1 MMMSHAAIDEERTG
15 IQLFVFIV
23 AVVLQEGSSL
33 FLFIV
38 SIFVGVTS
46 GDCLL
51 LANVCLYGM
60 SPSEYLS

>member
-1 MMMSHAAIDEERTG
+1 MMMSHTAIDEERTG
-15 IQLFVFIV
+15 IQLFVFVV
-23 AVVLQEGSSL
+23 AVVLQEGSS
-33 FLFIV
+33 LFIV